1 MPTLEW
7 IGKDKVINHHQEVP
21 FRVLERKY
29 SFDESGRHEEDNGS
43 SNMIIHGDNLE
54 ALKALLPR
62 YEGQIKCI
70 YIDPPYNTGNEGW
83 VYNDNV
89 NDPRIRKWLGEVVGK
104 EGEDLTRHDKWLCM
118 MYPRLRLLH
127 KLLSSDGAIFIS
139 IDDNEQEY
147 LKAICNEIFGVS
159 NHVATFVW
167 QKRYSPDIR
176 TAVSNAHEYII
187 CFSKDPVAFK
197 ERRNLLPLGE
207 EQTKQFTNPDN
218 DPRGPWKANDFT
230 APGYRPNQMYEIVLP
245 SGRTVTPPAGRCWRV
260 TKEGF
265 EQFKKED
272 KMVYGAD
279 GNGVPAVKRFLSEMP
294 GMVPWTWLNHEL
306 VGHTQEGNKLLAS
319 ILGKAVFDYPKPM
332 RLIRYFLQ
340 IATDK
345 DDIILDSFAGSGTT
359 AHAVTDLNND
369 DGGSRKF
376 IIIEMMDYADTITA
390 ERVKR
395 VITGYGEGK
404 KAVPGTGG
412 SFSFYELGEPLMLDA
427 EHLNEKVGKDK
438 IREYVW
444 YTETRRPLLKTVPEH
459 PYQLGTFNHT
469 AYYFYYEPD
478 QMTVLGYDFLSTI
491 REKAESYI
499 IYADRCA
506 LSDAELMRFG
516 ITFKKIPRDIT
527 RL

>member
-1 MPTLEW
+1 M
-7 IGKDKVINHHQEVP
+7 
-21 FRVLERKY
+21 
-29 SFDESGRHEEDNGS
+29 
-43 SNMIIHGDNLE
+43 
-54 ALKALLPR
+54 
-62 YEGQIKCI
+62 
-70 YIDPPYNTGNEGW
+70 
-83 VYNDNV
+83 
-89 NDPRIRKWLGEVVGK
+89 
-104 EGEDLTRHDKWLCM
+104 
-118 MYPRLRLLH
+118 
-127 KLLSSDGAIFIS
+127 
-139 IDDNEQEY
+139 
-147 LKAICNEIFGVS
+147 
-159 NHVATFVW
+159 
-167 QKRYSPDIR
+167 
-176 TAVSNAHEYII
+176 
-187 CFSKDPVAFK
+187 
-197 ERRNLLPLGE
+197 
-207 EQTKQFTNPDN
+207 
-218 DPRGPWKANDFT
+218 
-230 APGYRPNQMYEIVLP
+230 
-245 SGRTVTPPAGRCWRV
+245 
-260 TKEGF
+260 
-265 EQFKKED
+265 
-272 KMVYGAD
+272 
-279 GNGVPAVKRFLSEMP
+279 
-294 GMVPWTWLNHEL
+294 
-306 VGHTQEGNKLLAS
+306 
-319 ILGKAVFDYPKPM
+319 
-332 RLIRYFLQ
+332 
-340 IATDK
+340 
-345 DDIILDSFAGSGTT
+345 DSFAGSGTT

-444 YTETRRPLLKTVPEH
+444 YTETRQPLPETRPEH
-459 PYQLGTFNHT
+459 DYQLGALNHT